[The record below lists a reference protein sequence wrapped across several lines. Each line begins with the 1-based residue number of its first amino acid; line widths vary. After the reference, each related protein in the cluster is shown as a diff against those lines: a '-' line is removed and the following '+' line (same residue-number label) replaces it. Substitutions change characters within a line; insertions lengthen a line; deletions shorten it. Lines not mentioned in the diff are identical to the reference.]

1 MITPQ
6 LGGACVAQV
15 STQTSAAAPSSAIAS
30 CSAPPGQVGA
40 GVLSFLDH
48 DSVSSRSVDSSTQ
61 AQAPPPNREE
71 ADYGTCAG
79 PVQVLAPQVSAQ
91 GQAPPPEELETGQAQ
106 ALAKAPQ
113 AKGNTKAPPPS
124 PPTAFAK
131 EPRALQL
138 PVAGEPATTD
148 LNVYQL
154 LAVGRGCCRYPNK
167 PPGISDCEFH
177 RIQENKKADTR
188 STSQRRRDSDKRKK
202 IKAAEDAALA
212 AAQPMAASCAAS
224 SSNMTDLQILHA
236 LQRRHM
242 VSAQAA
248 ASSKAPVQSTKAP
261 PPRLASPLRHELLLK
276 RRCSDAA
283 AIAAA
288 TAAEIRVKKTHPV
301 VAINALC
308 LEPGKGKRTAHVA
321 QVSAEAL
328 DTLPVKAPPSSPPAQ
343 VSAEALDTMPVK
355 APPPHAQVSAEA
367 LVGMPTKA
375 PPPSAKL
382 MTAKAMPDDCRPAGN
397 SRALELEEV
406 PRKAPP
412 PKGSPAWDGGPPPKK
427 APPVYDPKG
436 PTPPALAQV
445 SVQAGFP
452 HKASPFKTPP
462 KPPPECVTAAPLRE
476 ATSLRKPP
484 PPPSAPPLAPVVVD
498 AGPCPPT
505 RPPPGWVEP
514 YQQPAGPRRRPA
526 EEPPPLPPVDAGRQV
541 FETRSSGVDSSG
553 RPMTVPGPGRRLV
566 EEPERPSDGSL
577 RSSAQNGM
585 AVPRCRCKDCEEGKT
600 LRKLDAWSTYND
612 VSVIRAH
619 QDWITQVSAQ
629 TQAPPPNREEADY
642 GTCAGPVQVLAPQ
655 VPAQGQAPP
664 PEELETGQA
673 QALAKAAQAKGD
685 TKAPHGGYRPNSCT
699 GFDRSPP
706 DLQYFPLRRHSN
718 GTPPAPAFDEMD

>member
-1 MITPQ
+1 
-6 LGGACVAQV
+6 
-15 STQTSAAAPSSAIAS
+15 
-30 CSAPPGQVGA
+30 
-40 GVLSFLDH
+40 
-48 DSVSSRSVDSSTQ
+48 
-61 AQAPPPNREE
+61 
-71 ADYGTCAG
+71 
-79 PVQVLAPQVSAQ
+79 
-91 GQAPPPEELETGQAQ
+91 
-106 ALAKAPQ
+106 
-113 AKGNTKAPPPS
+113 
-124 PPTAFAK
+124 
-131 EPRALQL
+131 
-138 PVAGEPATTD
+138 
-148 LNVYQL
+148 
-154 LAVGRGCCRYPNK
+154 
-167 PPGISDCEFH
+167 
-177 RIQENKKADTR
+177 
-188 STSQRRRDSDKRKK
+188 
-202 IKAAEDAALA
+202 
-212 AAQPMAASCAAS
+212 
-224 SSNMTDLQILHA
+224 
-236 LQRRHM
+236 M

-283 AIAAA
+283 ATAAA
-288 TAAEIRVKKTHPV
+288 TAAEIRAKKADPV
-301 VAINALC
+301 GAWKTQDECLRLNALG
-308 LEPGKGKRTAHVA
+308 LEPGKGKTAAHVA

-427 APPVYDPKG
+427 APPVWDGGYDPKG

-484 PPPSAPPLAPVVVD
+484 PPPSAPPSAP
-498 AGPCPPT
+498 P
-505 RPPPGWVEP
+505 
-514 YQQPAGPRRRPA
+514 GPRRRPV

-553 RPMTVPGPGRRLV
+553 RPMTVPGPGRRLE
-566 EEPERPSDGSL
+566 EEPERPSDGS
-577 RSSAQNGM
+577 